1 MVNTPQTWA
10 ARNAARLAIYLLLA
24 IVLVAAVLQVRQW
37 REDAKTGAERIEA
50 SDATAGAASGIA
62 TDLTTTTTGQQQV
75 QVRITADT
83 RQLAIDL
90 EALRRENP
98 SVDYWMRGDIPGELR
113 ELARKR
119 REARDRLGAA
129 APGSGAADP
138 GAPAPGDAEPR

>member
-1 MVNTPQTWA
+1 MVNTPTTWA
-10 ARNAARLAIYLLLA
+10 ARNAARIAIYLLLA

-50 SDATAGAASGIA
+50 RDATAGATSGIA
-62 TDLTTTTTGQQQV
+62 ADLTTTTTDQQRV
-75 QVRITADT
+75 EVRISADT

-90 EALRRENP
+90 ETLRRANP
-98 SVDYWMRGDIPGELR
+98 DLDHWMRADIPGELR
-113 ELARKR
+113 QLARER

-138 GAPAPGDAEPR
+138 GAPAAGSGDAR